1 MWHKL
6 HQIVIP
12 QPKILARRIMPQMV
26 QIASRDG
33 HKYALFTSFSMNW
46 SKITELLPYKAIV
59 WWFYQHDNAY
69 NGVLTILG

>member
-1 MWHKL
+1 
-6 HQIVIP
+6 
-12 QPKILARRIMPQMV
+12 MPQMV

-59 WWFYQHDNAY
+59 W
-69 NGVLTILG
+69 